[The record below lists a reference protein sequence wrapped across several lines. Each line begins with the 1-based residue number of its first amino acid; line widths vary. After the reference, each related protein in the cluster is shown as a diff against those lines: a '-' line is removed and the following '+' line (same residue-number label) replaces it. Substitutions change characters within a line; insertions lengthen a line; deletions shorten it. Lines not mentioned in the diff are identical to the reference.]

1 MDRCPASLCR
11 RNHLKQTSRV
21 AIDTAPNMHKH
32 RHLVARGDREDHIA
46 LGIIHCP
53 RHVIEQESDA
63 QATRIQLH
71 LEHALHLL
79 ALGDGG
85 GLSKCAA
92 RHIELACRGQRF
104 QRIGVDD
111 LHADPGVPDRGSEVR
126 ERRIAQLLT
135 KTRNGKSTRL

>member
-1 MDRCPASLCR
+1 M
-11 RNHLKQTSRV
+11 
-21 AIDTAPNMHKH
+21 
-32 RHLVARGDREDHIA
+32 
-46 LGIIHCP
+46 
-53 RHVIEQESDA
+53 
-63 QATRIQLH
+63 
-71 LEHALHLL
+71 L
-79 ALGDGG
+79 ALGDSG
-85 GLSKCAA
+85 GLGKCTA

>member
-1 MDRCPASLCR
+1 M
-11 RNHLKQTSRV
+11 
-21 AIDTAPNMHKH
+21 
-32 RHLVARGDREDHIA
+32 ARGDREDHIA

-53 RHVIEQESDA
+53 RHVIEQKSDA
-63 QATRIQLH
+63 QAARIQLH

-111 LHADPGVPDRGSEVR
+111 LHADSGVPGRGSEVR

-135 KTRNGKSTRL
+135 KTRNGKSTRLQL